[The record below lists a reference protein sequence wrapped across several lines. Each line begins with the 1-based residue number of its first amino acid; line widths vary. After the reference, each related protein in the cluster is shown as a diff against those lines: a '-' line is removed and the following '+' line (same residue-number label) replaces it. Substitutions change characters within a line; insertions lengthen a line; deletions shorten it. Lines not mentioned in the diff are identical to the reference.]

1 MPGPSMQ
8 SLKKLYAEQDQI
20 DRELTAP
27 PFDRPLL
34 HPALASLYRQLVE
47 RLDEL
52 LADPNA
58 KPQAFEL
65 IGSLI
70 EEVRL
75 VPDQGQLAV
84 ELKGDLA
91 GILAITQSGDGSAA
105 GNRALQVKMVA
116 GAGFEPTTFRL

>member
-20 DRELTAP
+20 ERELTAS
-27 PFDRPLL
+27 PFDRPLP
-34 HPALASLYRQLVE
+34 HAALASLYRQLVE